1 MNLES
6 HLTIENTKENLMSKN
21 HHIVITVKEIKDEGG
36 DVTGWEVT
44 HPNANGVPDST
55 LFLVAEHES
64 ASAAKTAADQLYLE
78 SICTE
83 NRELFTFWVES
94 GIPRQKALDMI
105 KLVPEKQVAYHE
117 SVNNKNFNIQKH
129 FTVEELDN
137 VFNWSNIKDESK
149 REVLWSL
156 GMNTKGKD
164 YYTME
169 RMVRVGTKLC
179 YTWVVY
185 GEERADEEWL
195 NTGYCDGGVF
205 RKLASESVLNYA
217 WEKKHGLGDSST
229 SKWKGVEN
237 IMQ

>member
-1 MNLES
+1 
-6 HLTIENTKENLMSKN
+6 MSKN

-36 DVTGWEVT
+36 GVTGWEVT
-44 HPNANGVPDST
+44 HPNANGMPDST

-137 VFNWSNIKDESK
+137 VFNWSNIKEESK